1 MVAPTSFSIRMY
13 NVGFGDCFL
22 LTFDYGTDVGNQPT
36 NSAGTAVQRRHILF
50 DHGSTSRART
60 RLSLAAIA
68 KQVATDTDG
77 KLDAVVVTHRHKDH
91 LSGFG
96 TKAGK
101 AILDLRPDLVVRS
114 WTEDPVLQ
122 KDAGKP
128 VSLARAGASIGAATG
143 IRATNVQYLST
154 IAAGEQ
160 MAASIVRR
168 AAEAG
173 RSRTN
178 LAQAADDAVT
188 NAAAV
193 DALAKVSGH
202 GAGEYLYSGRK
213 EDGTYRTTRLESML
227 PGVKIHVLGPPRPS
241 DWPDVIDQAEESS
254 EFWTG
259 APTQV
264 RRVFGEPTGSSESF
278 GTAARNG
285 WLDHRSSSRGRTAPA
300 PGLVRWL
307 DDVLNNTSVILLF
320 EVGDHKLLFCGDAQI
335 ENWSWALKQAE
346 DDPALRQTLAGGHR
360 LQGRPSR
367 LTQRDPEDPL
377 QPLEGP
383 RSAAGAVHRP
393 HVHEEGRARRGRP
406 RRPTVDARH
415 GAARTRSTRLDRR

>member
-22 LTFDYGTDVGNQPT
+22 LTFDYGTDVDNQPT
-36 NSAGTAVQRRHILF
+36 NSSGTAVRRRHILF
-50 DHGSTSRART
+50 DHGSMSRART

-68 KQVATDTDG
+68 KQVAKDTDG

-143 IRATNVQYLST
+143 IRATNLQYLST

-193 DALAKVSGH
+193 DALTKVSGD

-227 PGVKIHVLGPPRPS
+227 PGVKIHLLGPPRPS
-241 DWPDVIDQAEESS
+241 DWPDVIDQADESS

-264 RRVFGEPTGSSESF
+264 RRVFGGS
-278 GTAARNG
+278 TAAPKATEPPLGTGG
-285 WLDHRSSSRGRTAPA
+285 WIIDRLREDEQRQLL
-300 PGLVRWL
+300 GLVRWL

-320 EVGDHKLLFCGDAQI
+320 EVGDHRLLFCGDAQI

-346 DDPALRQTLAGGHR
+346 DDPALKQTLAEVTVYKVGHH
-360 LQGRPSR
+360 GSR
-367 LTQRDPEDPL
+367 KRDPEDPV
-377 QPLEGP
+377 QPLESS
-383 RSAAGAVHRP
+383 RSPAGAVHRP
-393 HVHEEGRARRGRP
+393 HVHEEGRPRRGRP
-406 RRPTVDARH
+406 RRATIDSRH
-415 GAARTRSTRLDRR
+415 GAARARSTRLDRR